1 MEVRQKNR
9 TADDRYRK
17 QGHAHSLL
25 SRREV
30 FRMASAASAWAA
42 FGGLPAGLAAAF
54 GEKMIAGYAPGN
66 VPDARTLGRWLK
78 QLHDFGPIRA
88 TGTPQCRAFEEWL
101 AKQFTTLGFSLERD
115 QYRLT
120 SWECSV
126 EKDCSIVVKEDGGA
140 TRTLEVVAYYPFG
153 GSTRGKA
160 PVSGRVLYGG
170 VSEAGLNALI
180 AQTDAAKLAESIVV
194 IDMPLKGG
202 GVRNPAGM
210 KFHPGTFPSTL
221 PEPLPGLGPSPATQG
236 GRTQMQALEGKCKG
250 LVLCYTDIS
259 NEAARHNYLP
269 FSDQHRKIPGL
280 WVGAEGSRYLQSVS
294 GKATLTMRCDA
305 TLTPNARAD
314 SIVATL
320 KGQSD
325 EVIFLTTHTD
335 GPNEVNDNGA
345 LGVLALATYF
355 SKMPAAERKRTLVCS
370 LPTGHYAG
378 GAIADPVTG
387 SGQRAGTRGVMAKR
401 PEMAAKMVAQIAL
414 EQMAAMEWLDVN
426 GKWQATGRVALERW
440 IPTPATAKASNQIFL
455 ASTAGENPKYSR
467 AVLVESGSAPGEGGA
482 PRSAGI
488 PGIGLMGSPGY
499 FFHADPKGVL
509 DKLSPEV
516 MYNQVA
522 ISSKMLVLMNRLSVA
537 QLKGEAPITDKDLF
551 G

>member
-1 MEVRQKNR
+1 MTQRNHDNDDENR
-9 TADDRYRK
+9 RGRYA
-17 QGHAHSLL
+17 GAIW

-30 FRMASAASAWAA
+30 LQLASAASVAA
-42 FGGLPAGLAAAF
+42 AVGGLSAWVTAAS
-54 GEKMIAGYAPGN
+54 GEKTIAGYKPGN
-66 VPDARTLGRWLK
+66 VPNARKLGQWLQ

-101 AKQFTTLGFSLERD
+101 AKQFANLGFSLERD
-115 QYRLT
+115 QFKLT
-120 SWECSV
+120 SWECGV

-153 GSTRGKA
+153 GSTKSKDS
-160 PVSGRVLYGG
+160 VSGRVLYGG
-170 VSEAGLNALI
+170 VSEAGLNAL
-180 AQTDAAKLAESIVV
+180 LASAEATRLADSIVV
-194 IDMPLKGG
+194 IDMPLSGG
-202 GVRNPAGM
+202 GVRNPGGI
-210 KFHPGTFPSTL
+210 KLYPTTFPATL
-221 PEPLPGLGPSPATQG
+221 PGPIEGAGPRPASQG
-236 GRTQMQALEGKCKG
+236 GRAQMQALEGKCKG
-250 LVLCYTDIS
+250 LVMCYTDVS

-280 WVGAEGSRYLQSVS
+280 WVGAEGSTYLQSVS

-345 LGVLALATYF
+345 LGVLALANYF
-355 SKMPAAERKRTLVCS
+355 SKIPAAQRKRTLVCS

-387 SGQRAGTRGVMAKR
+387 SGTRAGTRGVMSKR
-401 PEMAAKMVAQIAL
+401 PEMVKRIVAQIAL
-414 EQMAAMEWLDVN
+414 EQMGAMEWLDVK
-426 GKWQATGRVALERW
+426 GKWQATGRVAPEMW
-440 IPTPATAKASNQIFL
+440 IPTPATAKASNQMFL
-455 ASTAGENPKYSR
+455 ASTVGENPKYSR
-467 AVLVESGSAPGEGGA
+467 AALVESGYAPGEGGA
-482 PRSAGI
+482 PRAAGI

-499 FFHADPKGVL
+499 FFRADPKGVI
-509 DKLSPEV
+509 DKLNPEV

-522 ISSKMLVLMNRLSVA
+522 IASKMIVLMDRLSVA